1 MFFHLTGIK
10 DIADRNYSL
19 ELLIE
24 GEDVSSVK
32 QFLADQKVIVLGL
45 EHFTNEPQTFGSV
58 YLDVESKKKV
68 FRIVGKFDTLEEFL
82 AYFVKL
88 KLKVVDANS
97 FVAPLEPQ
105 KVQSL
110 LQQIYHKQEEQER
123 LYQQAKE
130 KKAKQARLNFQD
142 KKLAKAYEA
151 IDQIVSQI
159 DQLLAIGGKNIPP
172 MTLKNFDD
180 MRWAI
185 NKLRLA
191 TNYDK
196 IIEELHKAMNLI
208 VETQDLLLWKL
219 DAWKIFTVVPQSTIT
234 NIEVIREQ
242 TRLAK
247 AKLLTALGAQ
257 LSGDE
262 VMYSSLGYLKTF
274 TQYLRKDI
282 RTAMDSKLT
291 LCRLVFQGAELL
303 LLFFLLEVVIFFV
316 FGQNF
321 GLNLGVQR
329 VGIILIYGGVLAGLL
344 RIVNEYFRP
353 QTVLYYLFFF
363 LGIVAVYFFIIYL
376 IKLFLV
382 L

>member
-45 EHFTNEPQTFGSV
+45 EHFTNEPQTFGAV
-58 YLDVESKKKV
+58 YLDVESKKKI

-97 FVAPLEPQ
+97 FVSPLEPQ

-110 LQQIYHKQEEQER
+110 LQQIYQKQEEQER
-123 LYQQAKE
+123 LYQQVKE
-130 KKAKQARLNFQD
+130 KKAKQAKLNFQD
-142 KKLAKAYEA
+142 KKLARAYEA
-151 IDQIVSQI
+151 IDQIISQI

-185 NKLRLA
+185 SKLRLA

-247 AKLLTALGAQ
+247 AKLLTVLGAQ

-262 VMYSSLGYLKTF
+262 VMYASLGYLKTF

-303 LLFFLLEVVIFFV
+303 LLFFLLEVAIFSV

-363 LGIVAVYFFIIYL
+363 LGIVAIYFFIIYL

>member
-97 FVAPLEPQ
+97 FVSPLEPQ

-353 QTVLYYLFFF
+353 QTVLYYLFFS
-363 LGIVAVYFFIIYL
+363 LGIVAIYFFIIYL

>member
-19 ELLIE
+19 EFLIE
-24 GEDVSSVK
+24 GEDISSVK

-45 EHFTNEPQTFGSV
+45 EHFTNEPQTFGAV

-88 KLKVVDANS
+88 QLKIVDANS
-97 FVAPLEPQ
+97 FVSPLEPQ

-110 LQQIYHKQEEQER
+110 LQQIYQKQEEQER

-130 KKAKQARLNFQD
+130 KKAKQAKLNFQD
-142 KKLAKAYEA
+142 KKLARAYEA
-151 IDQIVSQI
+151 IDQIISQI

-185 NKLRLA
+185 SKLRLA

-247 AKLLTALGAQ
+247 ARLLTALGAQ

-303 LLFFLLEVVIFFV
+303 LLFFLLEVVIFSV
-316 FGQNF
+316 FDQNF

-363 LGIVAVYFFIIYL
+363 LGIVAIYFLIIYL

>member
-19 ELLIE
+19 EFLIE
-24 GEDVSSVK
+24 GEDISSVK

-45 EHFTNEPQTFGSV
+45 EHFTNEPQTFGAV

-88 KLKVVDANS
+88 QLKIVDANS
-97 FVAPLEPQ
+97 FVSPLEPQ

-110 LQQIYHKQEEQER
+110 LQQIYQKQEEQER

-130 KKAKQARLNFQD
+130 KKAKQAKLNFQD
-142 KKLAKAYEA
+142 KKLARAYEA
-151 IDQIVSQI
+151 IDQIISQI

-180 MRWAI
+180 MRGAI
-185 NKLRLA
+185 SKLRLA

-208 VETQDLLLWKL
+208 VETQDLLLGKL
-219 DAWKIFTVVPQSTIT
+219 DAGKIFTVVPQSTIT

-247 AKLLTALGAQ
+247 AKLLTVLGAQ

-262 VMYSSLGYLKTF
+262 VMYASLGYLKTF

-303 LLFFLLEVVIFFV
+303 LLFFLLEVAIFSV

-363 LGIVAVYFFIIYL
+363 LGIVAIYFFIIYL

>member
-19 ELLIE
+19 EFLIE
-24 GEDVSSVK
+24 GEDISSVK

-97 FVAPLEPQ
+97 FVSPLEPQ

-110 LQQIYHKQEEQER
+110 LQQIYQKQEEQER

-130 KKAKQARLNFQD
+130 KKAKQAKLNFQD
-142 KKLAKAYEA
+142 KKLARAYEA
-151 IDQIVSQI
+151 IDQIISQI

-185 NKLRLA
+185 SKLRLA

-208 VETQDLLLWKL
+208 VETQDLLLGKL

-247 AKLLTALGAQ
+247 AKLLTVLGAQ

-262 VMYSSLGYLKTF
+262 VMYASLGYLKTF

-303 LLFFLLEVVIFFV
+303 LLFFLLEVVIFSV

-363 LGIVAVYFFIIYL
+363 LGIVAIYFFIIYL

>member
-97 FVAPLEPQ
+97 FVSPLEPQ

-262 VMYSSLGYLKTF
+262 VMYASLGYLKTF

-282 RTAMDSKLT
+282 RTAMNSKLT

-303 LLFFLLEVVIFFV
+303 LLFFLLEVVIFSV

-363 LGIVAVYFFIIYL
+363 LGIVAIYFFIIYL

>member
-19 ELLIE
+19 EFLIE
-24 GEDVSSVK
+24 GEDISSVK

-45 EHFTNEPQTFGSV
+45 EHFTNEPQTFGAV

-88 KLKVVDANS
+88 QLKIVDANS
-97 FVAPLEPQ
+97 FVSPLEPQ

-110 LQQIYHKQEEQER
+110 LQQIYQKQEEQER
-123 LYQQAKE
+123 LYQQSKE
-130 KKAKQARLNFQD
+130 KKAKQAKLNFQD
-142 KKLAKAYEA
+142 KKLARAYEA
-151 IDQIVSQI
+151 IDQIISQI

-185 NKLRLA
+185 SKLRLA

-303 LLFFLLEVVIFFV
+303 LLFFLLEVVIFSV

-353 QTVLYYLFFF
+353 QTVLYYLFFS
-363 LGIVAVYFFIIYL
+363 LGIVAIYFFIIYL

-382 L
+382 F

>member
-45 EHFTNEPQTFGSV
+45 EHFTNEPQTFGAV

-88 KLKVVDANS
+88 QLKIVDANS
-97 FVAPLEPQ
+97 FVSPLEPQ

-110 LQQIYHKQEEQER
+110 LQQIYQKQEEQER

-130 KKAKQARLNFQD
+130 KKAKQAKLNFQD
-142 KKLAKAYEA
+142 KKLARAYEA
-151 IDQIVSQI
+151 IDQIISQI

-185 NKLRLA
+185 SKLRLA

-247 AKLLTALGAQ
+247 AKLLTVLGAQ

-262 VMYSSLGYLKTF
+262 VMYASLGYLKTF

-303 LLFFLLEVVIFFV
+303 LLFFLLEVAIFSV

-363 LGIVAVYFFIIYL
+363 LGIVVVYFFIIYL

>member
-19 ELLIE
+19 EFLIE
-24 GEDVSSVK
+24 GEDISSVK

-45 EHFTNEPQTFGSV
+45 EHFTNEPQTFGAV

-97 FVAPLEPQ
+97 FVSPLEPQ

-110 LQQIYHKQEEQER
+110 LQQIYQKQEEQER

-130 KKAKQARLNFQD
+130 KKAKQAKLNFQD
-142 KKLAKAYEA
+142 KKLARAYEA
-151 IDQIVSQI
+151 IDQIISQI

-185 NKLRLA
+185 SKLRLA

-247 AKLLTALGAQ
+247 AKLLTVLGAQ

-262 VMYSSLGYLKTF
+262 VMYASLGYLKTF

-303 LLFFLLEVVIFFV
+303 LLFFLLEVAIFSV

-363 LGIVAVYFFIIYL
+363 LGIVAIYFLIIYL

>member
-19 ELLIE
+19 EFLIE
-24 GEDVSSVK
+24 GEDISSVK

-97 FVAPLEPQ
+97 FVSPLEPQ

-110 LQQIYHKQEEQER
+110 LQQIYQKQEEQER

-130 KKAKQARLNFQD
+130 KKAKQAKLNFQD
-142 KKLAKAYEA
+142 KKLARAYEA
-151 IDQIVSQI
+151 IDQIISQI

-185 NKLRLA
+185 SKLRLA

-219 DAWKIFTVVPQSTIT
+219 DAWKIFAVVPQSTIT

-247 AKLLTALGAQ
+247 AKLLTVLGAQ

-262 VMYSSLGYLKTF
+262 VMYASLGYLKTF

-303 LLFFLLEVVIFFV
+303 LLFFLLEVVIFSV

-363 LGIVAVYFFIIYL
+363 LGIVAIYFFIIYL

>member
-19 ELLIE
+19 EFLIE
-24 GEDVSSVK
+24 GEDISSVK

-45 EHFTNEPQTFGSV
+45 EHFTTEPQTFGAV

-97 FVAPLEPQ
+97 FVSPLEPQ

-110 LQQIYHKQEEQER
+110 LQQIYQKQEEQER

-130 KKAKQARLNFQD
+130 KKAKQAKLNFQD
-142 KKLAKAYEA
+142 KKLARAYEA

-303 LLFFLLEVVIFFV
+303 LLFFLLEVAIFSV

-363 LGIVAVYFFIIYL
+363 LGIVAIYFLIIYL

>member
-19 ELLIE
+19 EFLIE

-45 EHFTNEPQTFGSV
+45 EHFTNEPQTFGAV

-97 FVAPLEPQ
+97 FVSPLEPQ

-110 LQQIYHKQEEQER
+110 LQQIYQKQEEQER

-130 KKAKQARLNFQD
+130 KKAKQAKLNFQD
-142 KKLAKAYEA
+142 KKLARAYEA
-151 IDQIVSQI
+151 IDQIISQI

-185 NKLRLA
+185 SKLRLA

-247 AKLLTALGAQ
+247 AKLLTVLGAQ

-262 VMYSSLGYLKTF
+262 VMYASLGYLKTF

-303 LLFFLLEVVIFFV
+303 LLFFLLEVAIFSV

-363 LGIVAVYFFIIYL
+363 LGIVAIYFFIIYL

>member
-19 ELLIE
+19 EFLIE
-24 GEDVSSVK
+24 GEDISSVK

-45 EHFTNEPQTFGSV
+45 EHFTNEPQTFGAV

-88 KLKVVDANS
+88 QLKIVDANS
-97 FVAPLEPQ
+97 FVSPLEPQ

-110 LQQIYHKQEEQER
+110 LQQIYQKQEEQER

-130 KKAKQARLNFQD
+130 KKAKQAKLNFQD
-142 KKLAKAYEA
+142 KKLARAYEA
-151 IDQIVSQI
+151 IDQIISQI

-185 NKLRLA
+185 SKLRLA

-247 AKLLTALGAQ
+247 AKLLTVLGAQ

-262 VMYSSLGYLKTF
+262 VMYASLGYLKTF

-303 LLFFLLEVVIFFV
+303 LLFFLLEVAIFSV

-363 LGIVAVYFFIIYL
+363 LGIVAIYFFIIYL

>member
-19 ELLIE
+19 EFLIE
-24 GEDVSSVK
+24 GEDISSVK

-45 EHFTNEPQTFGSV
+45 EHFTTKPQTFGAV

-88 KLKVVDANS
+88 QLKIVDANS

-110 LQQIYHKQEEQER
+110 LQQIYQKQEEQER

-151 IDQIVSQI
+151 IDQIISQI

-185 NKLRLA
+185 SKLRLA

-363 LGIVAVYFFIIYL
+363 LGIVAIYFFIIYL

>member
-19 ELLIE
+19 EFLIE
-24 GEDVSSVK
+24 GEDISSVK

-97 FVAPLEPQ
+97 FVSPLEPQ

-353 QTVLYYLFFF
+353 QTVLYYLFFS
-363 LGIVAVYFFIIYL
+363 LGIVAIYFFIIYL

>member
-24 GEDVSSVK
+24 GEDVASVK

-97 FVAPLEPQ
+97 FVSPLDPQ

-172 MTLKNFDD
+172 MTLKNFYD

-353 QTVLYYLFFF
+353 QTVLYYLFFS
-363 LGIVAVYFFIIYL
+363 LGIVAIYFFIIYL

>member
-19 ELLIE
+19 EFLIE
-24 GEDVSSVK
+24 GEDISSVK

-45 EHFTNEPQTFGSV
+45 EHFTNEPRTFGAV

-97 FVAPLEPQ
+97 FVSPLEPQ

-110 LQQIYHKQEEQER
+110 LQQIYQKQEEQER

-130 KKAKQARLNFQD
+130 KKAKQAKLNFQD
-142 KKLAKAYEA
+142 KKLARAYEA
-151 IDQIVSQI
+151 IDQIISQI

-185 NKLRLA
+185 SKLRLA

-247 AKLLTALGAQ
+247 AKLLTVLGAQ

-262 VMYSSLGYLKTF
+262 VMYASLGYLKTF

-303 LLFFLLEVVIFFV
+303 LLFFLLEVVIFSV

-363 LGIVAVYFFIIYL
+363 LGIVAIYFFIIYL

>member
-45 EHFTNEPQTFGSV
+45 EHFTNEPQTFGAV
-58 YLDVESKKKV
+58 YLDVESKKKI

-88 KLKVVDANS
+88 QLKIVDANS
-97 FVAPLEPQ
+97 FVSPLEPQ

-110 LQQIYHKQEEQER
+110 LQQIYQKQEEQER

-130 KKAKQARLNFQD
+130 KKAKQAKLNFQD
-142 KKLAKAYEA
+142 KKLARAYEA
-151 IDQIVSQI
+151 IDQIISQI

-185 NKLRLA
+185 SKLRLA

-303 LLFFLLEVVIFFV
+303 LLFFLLEVVIFSV

-363 LGIVAVYFFIIYL
+363 LGIVAIYFFIIYL

>member
-45 EHFTNEPQTFGSV
+45 EHFTNEPQTFGAV
-58 YLDVESKKKV
+58 YLDVESKKKI

-97 FVAPLEPQ
+97 FVSPLEPQ

-110 LQQIYHKQEEQER
+110 LQQIYQKQEEQER

-130 KKAKQARLNFQD
+130 KKAKQAKLNFQD
-142 KKLAKAYEA
+142 KKLARAYEA
-151 IDQIVSQI
+151 IDQIISQI

-247 AKLLTALGAQ
+247 AKLLTVLGAQ

-262 VMYSSLGYLKTF
+262 VMYASLGYLKTF

-363 LGIVAVYFFIIYL
+363 LGIVAIYFFIIYL

>member
-97 FVAPLEPQ
+97 FVSPLEPQ

-110 LQQIYHKQEEQER
+110 LQQIYHEQEEQER

-262 VMYSSLGYLKTF
+262 VMYASLGYLKTF

-282 RTAMDSKLT
+282 RTAMNSKLT

-303 LLFFLLEVVIFFV
+303 LLFFLLEVVIFSV

-363 LGIVAVYFFIIYL
+363 LGIVAIYFFIIYL

>member
-1 MFFHLTGIK
+1 MFFHLMGIK

-19 ELLIE
+19 EFLIE
-24 GEDVSSVK
+24 GEDISSVK

-363 LGIVAVYFFIIYL
+363 LGIVVYFFIIYL

>member
-19 ELLIE
+19 EFLIE
-24 GEDVSSVK
+24 GEDISSVK

-45 EHFTNEPQTFGSV
+45 DHFTTEPQTFGSV

-88 KLKVVDANS
+88 QLKIVDANS

-110 LQQIYHKQEEQER
+110 LQQIYQKQEEQER

-130 KKAKQARLNFQD
+130 KKAKQAKLNFQD
-142 KKLAKAYEA
+142 KKLARAYEA
-151 IDQIVSQI
+151 IDQIISQI

-185 NKLRLA
+185 SKLRLA

-247 AKLLTALGAQ
+247 AKLLTVLGAQ

-303 LLFFLLEVVIFFV
+303 LLFFLLEVVIFSV

-363 LGIVAVYFFIIYL
+363 LGIVAIYFFIIYL

>member
-19 ELLIE
+19 EFLIE
-24 GEDVSSVK
+24 GEDISSVK

-45 EHFTNEPQTFGSV
+45 EHFTNEPQTFGAV

-97 FVAPLEPQ
+97 FVSPLEPQ

-110 LQQIYHKQEEQER
+110 LQQIYQKQEEQER

-130 KKAKQARLNFQD
+130 KKAKQAKLNFQD
-142 KKLAKAYEA
+142 KKLARAYEA
-151 IDQIVSQI
+151 IDQIISQI

-185 NKLRLA
+185 SKLRLA

-303 LLFFLLEVVIFFV
+303 LLFFLLEVAIFSV

-353 QTVLYYLFFF
+353 QTVLYYMFFS
-363 LGIVAVYFFIIYL
+363 LGIVAIYFFIIYL

>member
-88 KLKVVDANS
+88 QLKIVDANS
-97 FVAPLEPQ
+97 FVSPLEPQ

-151 IDQIVSQI
+151 IDQIISQI

-247 AKLLTALGAQ
+247 ARLLTALGAQ

-303 LLFFLLEVVIFFV
+303 LLFFLLEVVIFSV
-316 FGQNF
+316 FDQNF

-353 QTVLYYLFFF
+353 QTVLYYLFFS
-363 LGIVAVYFFIIYL
+363 LGIVAIYFFIIYL

>member
-19 ELLIE
+19 EFLIE
-24 GEDVSSVK
+24 GEDISSVK

-45 EHFTNEPQTFGSV
+45 EHFTNEPQTFGAV

-88 KLKVVDANS
+88 QLKIVDANS
-97 FVAPLEPQ
+97 FVSPLEPQ

-110 LQQIYHKQEEQER
+110 LQQIYQKQEEQER

-151 IDQIVSQI
+151 IDQIISQI

-185 NKLRLA
+185 SKLRLA

-247 AKLLTALGAQ
+247 AKMLTALGAQ

-303 LLFFLLEVVIFFV
+303 LLFFLLEVVIFSV

-363 LGIVAVYFFIIYL
+363 LGIVAIYFFIIYL

>member
-32 QFLADQKVIVLGL
+32 QFLADQKIIVLGL
-45 EHFTNEPQTFGSV
+45 EHFTNEPQTFGAV

-97 FVAPLEPQ
+97 FVSPLEPQ

-247 AKLLTALGAQ
+247 AKLLIALGAQ

-282 RTAMDSKLT
+282 RTAMNSKLT

-303 LLFFLLEVVIFFV
+303 LLFFLLEVVIFSV

-363 LGIVAVYFFIIYL
+363 LGIVAIYFFIIYL

>member
-19 ELLIE
+19 EFLIE
-24 GEDVSSVK
+24 GEDISSVK

-45 EHFTNEPQTFGSV
+45 EHFTNEPQTFGAV

-97 FVAPLEPQ
+97 FVSPLEPQ

-110 LQQIYHKQEEQER
+110 LQQIYQKQEEQER

-130 KKAKQARLNFQD
+130 KKAKQAKLNFQD
-142 KKLAKAYEA
+142 KKLARAYEA
-151 IDQIVSQI
+151 IDQIISQI

-185 NKLRLA
+185 SKLRLA

-247 AKLLTALGAQ
+247 AKLLTVLGAQ

-262 VMYSSLGYLKTF
+262 VMYASLGYLKTF

-303 LLFFLLEVVIFFV
+303 LLFFLLEVAIFSV

-353 QTVLYYLFFF
+353 QTVLYYLFFS
-363 LGIVAVYFFIIYL
+363 LGIVAIYFFIIYL

>member
-97 FVAPLEPQ
+97 FVSPLEPQ

-151 IDQIVSQI
+151 IDQIISQI

-185 NKLRLA
+185 SKLRLA

-303 LLFFLLEVVIFFV
+303 LLFFLLEVVIFSV

-363 LGIVAVYFFIIYL
+363 LGIVAIYFFIIYL

>member
-19 ELLIE
+19 EFLIE
-24 GEDVSSVK
+24 GEDISSVK
-32 QFLADQKVIVLGL
+32 QFLADQKVIILGL
-45 EHFTNEPQTFGSV
+45 EHFTNEPQTFGAV

-97 FVAPLEPQ
+97 FVSPLEPQ

-110 LQQIYHKQEEQER
+110 LQQIYQKQEEQER

-130 KKAKQARLNFQD
+130 KKAKQAKLNFQD
-142 KKLAKAYEA
+142 KKLARAYEA
-151 IDQIVSQI
+151 IDQIISQI

-185 NKLRLA
+185 SKLRLA

-247 AKLLTALGAQ
+247 AKLLTVLGAQ

-303 LLFFLLEVVIFFV
+303 LLFFLLEVVIFSV

-363 LGIVAVYFFIIYL
+363 LGIVAIYFFIIYL

>member
-97 FVAPLEPQ
+97 FVSPLDPQ

-208 VETQDLLLWKL
+208 VEIQDLLLWKL

-353 QTVLYYLFFF
+353 QTVLYYLFFS
-363 LGIVAVYFFIIYL
+363 LGIVAIYFFIIYL

>member
-19 ELLIE
+19 EFLIE
-24 GEDVSSVK
+24 GEDISSVK

-97 FVAPLEPQ
+97 FVSPLEPQ

-110 LQQIYHKQEEQER
+110 LQQIYQKQEEQER

-130 KKAKQARLNFQD
+130 KKAKQAKLNFQD
-142 KKLAKAYEA
+142 KKLARAYEA
-151 IDQIVSQI
+151 IDQIISQI

-303 LLFFLLEVVIFFV
+303 LLFFLLEVVIFSV

-363 LGIVAVYFFIIYL
+363 LGIVAIYFFIIYL

>member
-45 EHFTNEPQTFGSV
+45 EHFTNEPQTFGAV
-58 YLDVESKKKV
+58 YLDVESKKKI

-97 FVAPLEPQ
+97 FVSPLEPQ

-110 LQQIYHKQEEQER
+110 LQQIYQKQEEQER

-130 KKAKQARLNFQD
+130 KKAKQAKLNFQD
-142 KKLAKAYEA
+142 KKLARAYEA
-151 IDQIVSQI
+151 IDQIISQI

-185 NKLRLA
+185 SKLRLA

-247 AKLLTALGAQ
+247 AKLLTVLGAQ

-262 VMYSSLGYLKTF
+262 VMYASLGYLKTF

-303 LLFFLLEVVIFFV
+303 LLFFLLEVAIFSV

-363 LGIVAVYFFIIYL
+363 LGTVAIYFFIIYL

>member
-19 ELLIE
+19 EFLIE
-24 GEDVSSVK
+24 GEDISSVK

-97 FVAPLEPQ
+97 FVSPLEPQ

-110 LQQIYHKQEEQER
+110 LQQIYQKQEEQER

-130 KKAKQARLNFQD
+130 KKAKQAKLNFQD
-142 KKLAKAYEA
+142 KKLARAYEA
-151 IDQIVSQI
+151 IDQIISQI

-185 NKLRLA
+185 SKLRLA

-247 AKLLTALGAQ
+247 AKLLTVLGAQ

-262 VMYSSLGYLKTF
+262 VMYASLGYLKTF

-303 LLFFLLEVVIFFV
+303 LLFFLLEVVIFSV

-363 LGIVAVYFFIIYL
+363 LGIVAIYFFIIYL

>member
-19 ELLIE
+19 EFLIE
-24 GEDVSSVK
+24 GEDISSVK

-45 EHFTNEPQTFGSV
+45 EHFTNEPQTFGAV

-97 FVAPLEPQ
+97 FVSPLEPQ

-110 LQQIYHKQEEQER
+110 LQQIYQKQEEQER

-130 KKAKQARLNFQD
+130 KKAKQAKLNFQD
-142 KKLAKAYEA
+142 KKLARAYEA
-151 IDQIVSQI
+151 IDQIISQI

-185 NKLRLA
+185 SKLRLA

-247 AKLLTALGAQ
+247 AKLLTVLGAQ

-262 VMYSSLGYLKTF
+262 VMYASLGYLKTF

-303 LLFFLLEVVIFFV
+303 LLFFLLEVVIFSV

>member
-19 ELLIE
+19 EFLIE
-24 GEDVSSVK
+24 GEDISSVK

-45 EHFTNEPQTFGSV
+45 EHFTNEPQTFGAV

-88 KLKVVDANS
+88 QLKIVDANS
-97 FVAPLEPQ
+97 FVSPLEPQ

-110 LQQIYHKQEEQER
+110 LQQIYQKQEEQER

-130 KKAKQARLNFQD
+130 KKAKQAKLNFQD
-142 KKLAKAYEA
+142 KKLARAYEA
-151 IDQIVSQI
+151 IDQIISQI

-185 NKLRLA
+185 SKLRLA

-247 AKLLTALGAQ
+247 ARLLTVLGAQ

-262 VMYSSLGYLKTF
+262 VMYASLGYLKTF

-303 LLFFLLEVVIFFV
+303 LLFFLLEVVIFSV

-363 LGIVAVYFFIIYL
+363 LGIVAIYFFIIYL